1 MTALAPT
8 LQAFFTD
15 RLVRERNAS
24 PLTVAAYRDTWRLL
38 LGFASTRTGKPPCA
52 LDFDD
57 IDVRLVSA
65 FLDYLERD
73 RGNTARTR
81 NARLAGIHSLFHY
94 AVLRHPE
101 HAATIGRVLAIK
113 AKQYERKLVNFL
125 TEAEV
130 EALLSAPDRTT
141 WTGRRD
147 HAMLLVAVQT
157 GLRIS
162 ELIGLCVN
170 DVHLGSGAH
179 LLCHGKGRKERVTP
193 LTPATIKILRHWLT
207 EQQPAPTSRL
217 FPTRTGTELSR
228 DAIERRIALHKATA
242 AKACPGLNKKKVT
255 AHALRHT
262 AAMRLL
268 EAGVDTTVIALWLG
282 HEHVETTAIYLQA
295 HLEIKERAL
304 TKARAPQA
312 QVGRYQPRD
321 TLLTFLES
329 L

>member
-38 LGFASTRTGKPPCA
+38 LGFAATRTGRPPCA
-52 LDFDD
+52 LDFDH
-57 IDVRLVSA
+57 INVQLISA
-65 FLDYLERD
+65 FLNHLEHD

-94 AVLRHPE
+94 AALHHPE
-101 HAATIGRVLAIK
+101 HAATISRVLAIK
-113 AKQYERKLVNFL
+113 PKQFERKLVNFL

-130 EALLSAPDRTT
+130 QALLSAPDRST
-141 WTGRRD
+141 WTGQRD
-147 HAMLLVAVQT
+147 HVMLLVAVQT

-162 ELIGLCVN
+162 ELIGLCVS

-193 LTPATIKILRHWLT
+193 LTPTTIKILRQWFET
-207 EQQPAPTSRL
+207 QQPAPTSRV
-217 FPTRTGTELSR
+217 FPTRTGTPLSR

-242 AKACPGLNKKKVT
+242 AKACSTLSKKKVT
-255 AHALRHT
+255 VHTLRHT
-262 AAMRLL
+262 SAMRLL

-304 TKARAPQA
+304 AKARAPQA
-312 QVGRYQPRD
+312 QVERYQPRD
-321 TLLTFLES
+321 ALLTFLEE